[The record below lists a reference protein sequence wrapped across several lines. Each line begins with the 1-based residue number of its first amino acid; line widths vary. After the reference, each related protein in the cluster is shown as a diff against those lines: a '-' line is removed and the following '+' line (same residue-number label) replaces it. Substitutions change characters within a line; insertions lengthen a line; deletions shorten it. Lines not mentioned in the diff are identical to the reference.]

1 MTAAGAVPYAD
12 GYPGHPYPDR
22 SGYPGGYTANGH
34 VPGYQDGYQADPYA
48 GGGNGTYPPQG

>member
-1 MTAAGAVPYAD
+1 VPYAD